1 MKKYS
6 FNLMENILI
15 KGVIVT
21 LVIIIGCMSN
31 NSGTVYDGAIKPLV
45 VTEKVKHDTDDPAI
59 WVNPDDPSKSLIIG
73 TDKDEDG
80 GLYVFNLDGKIIE
93 LEFKTHTG
101 KTVFL
106 KCIVVWS
113 SKIPPRND
121 RHRVGV
127 QIIKLPMDKFDFFL

>member
-1 MKKYS
+1 MDRTRRTVERIKTGYKTKII
-6 FNLMENILI
+6 FNNKQYTGTLENLCI
-15 KGVIVT
+15 
-21 LVIIIGCMSN
+21 
-31 NSGTVYDGAIKPLV
+31 SGANLLTDPID
-45 VTEKVKHDTDDPAI
+45 HDI
-59 WVNPDDPSKSLIIG
+59 Q
-73 TDKDEDG
+73 
-80 GLYVFNLDGKIIE
+80 FLDGKIIE

-127 QIIKLPMDKFDFFL
+127 QIIKLPTDKFDFFL